1 MWEETRHG
9 ADNNQISADNTEETQ
24 YILALLHYIS
34 FELVLSNISWPTD
47 LVVVVLFLA
56 TEGRRQREG
65 LSHVTLDS
73 GTISL

>member
-24 YILALLHYIS
+24 YILALLYCIL
-34 FELVLSNISWPTD
+34 FELVLSDISWPTD

-56 TEGRRQREG
+56 TEGRGQREG
-65 LSHVTLDS
+65 LSHVTRDS
-73 GTISL
+73 GTISM